1 MSQSLLPVNRVYLPL
16 ASASLFGGDGY
27 REVPPCPQL
36 APFVRCFWEMDNFRK
51 SPASTIIPDT
61 CADILFELAPGEEDI
76 HASFC
81 GVNDSPLFAQ
91 NAGKGVKLYA
101 IRFYAWAVSMFS
113 GESLEG
119 SANFCCPA
127 EAFFPQLVRAL
138 VPVVRDSPSLWIPAA
153 EGLLCRAL
161 EARPLNDR
169 LMNSVYA
176 ALERRGRVSLEE
188 MAAESVWS
196 GRQLQRVFLKET
208 GLSPKRFAQLV
219 RYQSLWRAALS
230 PGFRVLDAVEQFGYT
245 DQSHLL
251 REFKRFHGAPLNQA
265 RQSALRHVAFLQ
277 DFPENPC

>member
-36 APFVRCFWEMDNFRK
+36 APFVRCFWEMEGRT
-51 SPASTIIPDT
+51 ASSVVIPDT
-61 CADILFELAPGEEDI
+61 CADVLFEVPAGEGRVR
-76 HASFC
+76 ASFC
-81 GVNDSPLFAQ
+81 GVNDAPFFHQ
-91 NAGKGVKLYA
+91 GGGRKGRLYA

-113 GESLEG
+113 GETLEG
-119 SANFCCPA
+119 SVNLCCPA
-127 EAFFPQLVRAL
+127 EAFFPQLVRGLATVL
-138 VPVVRDSPSLWIPAA
+138 RDSPSLWIPAA
-153 EGLLCRAL
+153 EGLLCRGL
-161 EARPLNDR
+161 EARPLNAR

-196 GRQLQRVFLKET
+196 GRQLQRVFLRET